1 MSFSVQVSL
10 PLNIGLDDVR
20 LIADTSESVTLTCV
34 ASYSLR
40 QPSGY
45 SWSKDGAGLSDTTS
59 SVTIPYNSA
68 SNIYSNSCARKL
80 PSVSGVQCNSTYQCS
95 ASLSG
100 IQGTHLTTAN
110 VIVSL
115 SKQHFVRTLERLLA
129 RYVSVK
135 SKLQHAPPRATPRAF
150 DVFENYC
157 SNSPL
162 PGPKCR
168 SNAPHQGPFR

>member
-1 MSFSVQVSL
+1 MNCKIKILYLISFSKLFLVVFTLIRSLSFSVQVSL

-34 ASYSLR
+34 ASYSRR

-45 SWSKDGAGLSDTTS
+45 SWSKDGTGLSDTTAFL
-59 SVTIPYNSA
+59 TIPYNSA

-100 IQGTHLTTAN
+100 IQGRHLTTAN

-129 RYVSVK
+129 RYCEC
-135 SKLQHAPPRATPRAF
+135 
-150 DVFENYC
+150 EN
-157 SNSPL
+157 
-162 PGPKCR
+162 
-168 SNAPHQGPFR
+168 